1 LVSWFV
7 PDKVPRYRRR
17 ADRFSVNIN
26 SVKVFLRISKA
37 DKMREISTDR
47 PAEELQFSNAAEA
60 KEALEALSRTL
71 REKSSE
77 MAIKE
82 EPTVKTEPQGSLL
95 KAVLDGSSGSSSN
108 ALKDSF
114 EARSMKSEEGGTGN
128 SGGRPVYSLADTAG
142 PLYLKRIQSL
152 AEAKKTQRIVKVCYF
167 EKFCLEISLDI
178 AVETRGL
185 KWLFICNR
193 ASSTIP

>member
-1 LVSWFV
+1 M
-7 PDKVPRYRRR
+7 PRYRCRD
-17 ADRFSVNIN
+17 DRFSVNLI
-26 SVKVFLRISKA
+26 SFKVFLKISKA

-47 PAEELQFSNAAEA
+47 PAEELQFSNPAEA

-95 KAVLDGSSGSSSN
+95 KAVLDGSSGSSSSN

-152 AEAKKTQRIVKVCYF
+152 AEAKKTQRIVKVGYF
-167 EKFCLEISLDI
+167 
-178 AVETRGL
+178 
-185 KWLFICNR
+185 
-193 ASSTIP
+193 

>member
-1 LVSWFV
+1 M
-7 PDKVPRYRRR
+7 PRYRRR

-47 PAEELQFSNAAEA
+47 PAEELQFSNPAEA

-167 EKFCLEISLDI
+167 
-178 AVETRGL
+178 
-185 KWLFICNR
+185 
-193 ASSTIP
+193 

>member
-1 LVSWFV
+1 
-7 PDKVPRYRRR
+7 VPRYRCR
-17 ADRFSVNIN
+17 DNRFSVNLI
-26 SVKVFLRISKA
+26 SFKVFLRISKA

-47 PAEELQFSNAAEA
+47 PAEELQFSNPAEA

-95 KAVLDGSSGSSSN
+95 KAVLDGSSSSN

-167 EKFCLEISLDI
+167 
-178 AVETRGL
+178 
-185 KWLFICNR
+185 
-193 ASSTIP
+193 